1 MGLLSSYTSDN
12 AMGALWY
19 KVEGSRLSDRS
30 RVQSLLGAYILG
42 QGVLSTF
49 VQLDHVSTQV

>member
-1 MGLLSSYTSDN
+1 MCLLSSYTSDN

-19 KVEGSRLSDRS
+19 EVEGSRLSDRS
-30 RVQSLLGAYILG
+30 RVRSLLGAYILA

-49 VQLDHVSTQV
+49 VQLYHVSTQV